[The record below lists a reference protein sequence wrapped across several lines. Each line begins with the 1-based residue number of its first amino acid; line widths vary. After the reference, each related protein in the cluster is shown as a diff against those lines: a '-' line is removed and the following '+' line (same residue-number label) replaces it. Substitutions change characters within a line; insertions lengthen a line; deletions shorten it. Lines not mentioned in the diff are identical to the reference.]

1 MATKS
6 KHTESQLT
14 VIKLIRSMTYV
25 VYGFTVL
32 AVTSLTIA
40 FFLLLFSA
48 NPDTPFVRFVYEVAR
63 DFGQPFRGIFPTHPV
78 GETGY
83 LSTTAL
89 FAIIMYLLF
98 SAVVH
103 ALIEYINL
111 KLLKIQAEIDKI
123 RPS

>member
-1 MATKS
+1 MPSKS

-14 VIKLIRSMTYV
+14 TVKLIRSITYI
-25 VYGFTVL
+25 VYGFTL
-32 AVTSLTIA
+32 IAVTSLTLA

-48 NPDTPFVRFVYEVAR
+48 NPDTPFVHFVYNVAR

-89 FAIIMYLLF
+89 FAIIMYLIF

-103 ALIEYINL
+103 AFIEYINL
-111 KLLKIQAEIDKI
+111 KLLKIQEEINEI
-123 RPS
+123 EA

>member
-1 MATKS
+1 MPAKS
-6 KHTESQLT
+6 NHTESQLT
-14 VIKLIRSMTYV
+14 VIKLIRSITYI
-25 VYGFTVL
+25 VYGFTMIAVVSLVL
-32 AVTSLTIA
+32 A

-48 NPDTPFVRFVYEVAR
+48 NPDTPFVHFIYGVAR

-103 ALIEYINL
+103 AFIEYINL
-111 KLLKIQAEIDKI
+111 KLLKIQEEINKI
-123 RPS
+123 ES